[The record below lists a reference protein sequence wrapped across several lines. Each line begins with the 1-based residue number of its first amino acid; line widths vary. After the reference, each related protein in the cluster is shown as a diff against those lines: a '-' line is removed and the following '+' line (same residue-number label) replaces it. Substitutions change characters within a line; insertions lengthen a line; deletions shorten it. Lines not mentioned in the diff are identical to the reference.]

1 MSVTVNV
8 LILTLFVALKM
19 QNMHYMKRSLLVMAI
34 LALTLLAEGQ
44 SAFQNRPPLRER
56 LILRGWLRPHIREH
70 NQY

>member
-1 MSVTVNV
+1 
-8 LILTLFVALKM
+8 M
-19 QNMHYMKRSLLVMAI
+19 QNMHYMKRSLLAVAF

-56 LILRGWLRPHIREH
+56 LFFGGGFGLAVRDH